1 MPFPENGLGQHYDLD
16 ADDYFQHHDKD
27 EKIENARSLVQK
39 AEELLGRRGKIL
51 DVGVGRGEILLVAK
65 ERGWDVS
72 GVEPSETFADYA
84 EKHTGARIWRQP
96 VEDAELPDGEFDV
109 IILGAVLEHLYD
121 PDKVIENIARALKV
135 GGLLYLDVPNER
147 GLYFRIGN
155 VYQKLR
161 GRKWTV
167 NLAPTFTP
175 FHVIGFSPKSLRLLL
190 SKYSLSP
197 AAWTVYAG
205 TSLVPSGRGIIGFV
219 ESVASKL
226 VTALSSVGENGTYIE
241 TWARKS

>member
-1 MPFPENGLGQHYDLD
+1 MSQASSHRR
-16 ADDYFQHHDKD
+16 
-27 EKIENARSLVQK
+27 RSRIT
-39 AEELLGRRGKIL
+39 RRSI
-51 DVGVGRGEILLVAK
+51 
-65 ERGWDVS
+65 
-72 GVEPSETFADYA
+72 
-84 EKHTGARIWRQP
+84 P